1 MPLLEQLA
9 KDIVTAM
16 KARDEERLS
25 TVRMMKSALQKAH
38 VDAAPKVMDDAADLQ
53 ILKILVKQRTD
64 AADMF
69 RKGGR
74 EESALKEELQRRII
88 EEYLPAA
95 ATEEDILA
103 AVDAA
108 ITETGVTTAKQMGIV
123 MKAAQAKLAGKT
135 IDGKLLSEK
144 VKARLA

>member
-1 MPLLEQLA
+1 MPLLEQLS
-9 KDIVTAM
+9 KDIVSAM

-38 VDAAPKVMDDAADLQ
+38 VDAAPNPMDDAADLQ

-64 AADMF
+64 AAEMF

-74 EESALKEELQRRII
+74 EESALQEESQRRII
-88 EEYLPAA
+88 EGYLPAA
-95 ATEEDILA
+95 ASEDDIAA
-103 AVDAA
+103 AVDEALA
-108 ITETGVTTAKQMGIV
+108 ETGVTTAKQMGLV

-135 IDGKLLSEK
+135 VDGKLLSEK
-144 VKARLA
+144 VKARLS